1 MKLHVKA
8 FLAVSLLTT
17 SILLTPLGQDKAAN
31 NITTNTVPAMTTN
44 NEIST
49 EFIAPTYQDVLVAKV
64 PVFDNKTKD
73 LRLNIYKPQNVTVPT
88 PVLVYIH
95 GGGWSMGTYADPGT
109 APNNDATAN
118 TAAQPN
124 FMRVLG
130 PRPADNENAN
140 AQNDLMSSDNRS
152 SLEVFKEVVRHG
164 ITLVSIDY
172 RLNSE
177 AYYPAQIYDV
187 KGAIRF
193 IRAHA
198 NEYGID
204 PNRIAVSGTSA
215 GAHLAALL
223 GTTNNN
229 PGYEGTVGGNI
240 QYSSAVSAVIDYYG
254 PTDLLTMAPE
264 MSTTLQSPEDAAEIH
279 DSPRAMESVLLGFN
293 KDDQGVALLRQLYQA
308 NDRQSPYWPY
318 VELAIQGSP
327 VHQVTPQTPPMFI
340 AHGGRD
346 TLVPIAQSHRLRDAL
361 TANGVENLF
370 ISNSE
375 APHGNQGQLVN
386 ETMIQWI
393 VDKLNAPPTTQSN
406 STSKK

>member
-1 MKLHVKA
+1 MMKHSVRLL
-8 FLAVSLLTT
+8 LAASLLTAGLWAT
-17 SILLTPLGQDKAAN
+17 ATTQVEAAGINSDTNQSAASAAAKAEPIVPTYKDVPVA
-31 NITTNTVPAMTTN
+31 TVPTFN
-44 NEIST
+44 
-49 EFIAPTYQDVLVAKV
+49 
-64 PVFDNKTKD
+64 NKTKD
-73 LRLNIYKPQNVTVPT
+73 LRLNIYKPQNISEPT

-95 GGGWSMGTYADPGT
+95 GGGWSMGTYAEPSDTP
-109 APNNDATAN
+109 APDN

-124 FMRVLG
+124 FMKVLG
-130 PRPADNENAN
+130 PRPADNAKTSGTG
-140 AQNDLMSSDNRS
+140 DLMSSDNRS

-198 NEYGID
+198 DEYGID

-215 GAHLAALL
+215 GAHLAVLL
-223 GTTNNN
+223 ATTNNN
-229 PGYEGTVGGNI
+229 PAYEGDVGGNTD
-240 QYSSAVSAVIDYYG
+240 YSSAVSAVVDYYG

-264 MSTTLQSPEDAAEIH
+264 MSPDLQSPQDAAEIH

-293 KDDQGVALLRQLYQA
+293 KDGQGVGLLRTLYQT

-318 VELAIQGSP
+318 VELALQGSP
-327 VHQVTPQTPPMFI
+327 VYQVTPQTPPMFI
-340 AHGGRD
+340 AHGGQD
-346 TLVPIAQSHRLRDAL
+346 TLVPIAQSYRLRDAL
-361 TANGVENLF
+361 NANDVENLF

-386 ETMIQWI
+386 EAMIQWI
-393 VDKLNAPPTTQSN
+393 VDKLNAP
-406 STSKK
+406 SKA